1 VACDLKAEIISV
13 GTEILLGNIVNTN
26 AAFLAEECASLGI
39 SVFYQTTVGDNRER
53 LLESMKL
60 AAGRADLLIITGGLG
75 PTEDDLTKETAAE
88 YFGVP
93 LVEDPHTKE
102 RIKLFFQRLG
112 RSKIAENNWKQA
124 LVPQGASVLDNPNG
138 SAPGLILEKD
148 GCVMILLPGPPEEL
162 VSLWKSAVLSY
173 LQKKQNGVIRS
184 RIVKVC
190 GIGESDAE
198 MLIKDLIR
206 DQTNPTIATYAK
218 TGEVHLRI
226 TASADSE
233 EEAFSL
239 TDKMVARLGERF
251 GSNIYTSSRD
261 VTLEMAFVDLLRK
274 KGYSLTTAESCS
286 GGMLAG
292 RIINVP
298 GASDVYD
305 RGFITYSNKAKEDLL
320 DVSGE
325 TLSKYGAVSYET
337 AYEMA
342 CGAARNAEADV
353 AIAVTGV
360 AGPGGGTAEKPVG
373 LVYIGVFVVGHVKAF
388 ECHFP
393 GDRTKIRAYTVARA
407 LTLARAEIMA
417 LSD

>member
-1 VACDLKAEIISV
+1 LNAEIISV
-13 GTEILLGNIVNTN
+13 GTEILLGNIINTN

-53 LLESMKL
+53 LLETMKL
-60 AAGRADLLIITGGLG
+60 SAGRADLLVITGGLG
-75 PTEDDLTKETAAE
+75 PTQDDLTKETAAE
-88 YFGVP
+88 WLGVP

-102 RIKLFFQRLG
+102 KIRQFFQRLG

-124 LVPQGASVLDNPNG
+124 LVPEGAIVLDNPNG
-138 SAPGLILEKD
+138 SAPGLILERD
-148 GCVMILLPGPPEEL
+148 RQIMILLPGPPEEL
-162 VSLWKSAVLSY
+162 VSLWKSAVVPY
-173 LQKKQNGVIRS
+173 LKKKQDGVIRS

-198 MLIKDLIR
+198 MLIRDLISE
-206 DQTNPTIATYAK
+206 QTNPTIATYAK

-226 TASADSE
+226 TASADTE
-233 EEAFSL
+233 KEAYGL
-239 TDKMVARLGERF
+239 TDKMVAKLGERF
-251 GSNIYTSSRD
+251 GSNIYTSSKD
-261 VTLEMAFVDLLRK
+261 VTLEMAFIDLLK
-274 KGYSLTTAESCS
+274 KRGYSLTTAESCT

-305 RGFITYSNKAKEDLL
+305 RGFITYSNKAKEDIL
-320 DVSGE
+320 DVSAE
-325 TLSKYGAVSYET
+325 TLAKYGAVSYET

-342 CGAARNAEADV
+342 CGAARNAGADV

-373 LVYIGVFVVGHVKAF
+373 LVYIGVFVSGHVKAV

-393 GDRTKIRAYTVARA
+393 GDRAKIRMYTVARA
-407 LTLARAEIMA
+407 LTLARAEILA